1 MGKLQRIALFAISGL
16 ILLYAGDYA
25 VLRVRGQTLGSVDVQ
40 IMWAI
45 KQKDNRVDYEL
56 GDSETRPC
64 VHSLFP
70 QMGYAPCWYLS
81 RHKNQ
86 TITVGGIAGERL
98 DTLRIR
104 ADFQQD
110 RPNLLT
116 AGAIPRP
123 PGLGQFEPGMGH

>member
-1 MGKLQRIALFAISGL
+1 VGKLQRIALFTILGL
-16 ILLYAGDYA
+16 IVLYACDYVVA
-25 VLRVRGQTLGSVDVQ
+25 RLRPRGSVDVQ

-45 KQKDNRVDYEL
+45 KQKDNRIDYEL
-56 GDSETRPC
+56 GDTETRPC

-81 RHKNQ
+81 GHKNQ
-86 TITVGGIAGERL
+86 TVTVGSIPRERL

-110 RPNLLT
+110 CPHLFS

-123 PGLGQFEPGMGH
+123 PRLR